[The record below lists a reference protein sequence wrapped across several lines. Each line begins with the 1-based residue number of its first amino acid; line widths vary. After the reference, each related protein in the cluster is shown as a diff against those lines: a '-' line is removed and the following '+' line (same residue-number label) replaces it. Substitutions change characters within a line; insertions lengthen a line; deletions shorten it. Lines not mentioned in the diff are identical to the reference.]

1 MNQTYLVMALIA
13 LPKPVLSQVTADSSA
28 IDPPS
33 IRNSMARQPFP
44 IQYLL
49 GLTLGFRTEGA
60 NLAISY
66 RFSKG
71 IEFRKNRLLEMDES
85 FFWYPTLTLGF
96 LNLQIW
102 GSNSNAY
109 GDRSEIEDIVYG
121 LIEGHR
127 YWATGK
133 VQKSVFVGA
142 GLGGYR
148 GHSGAENIGGIGP
161 VFSAGAQA
169 RVWRLLGGLRLYRTP
184 GLGNIATVAI
194 LGYQPKSFKQVKRIA
209 QIGVV
214 VLAVVILKVVLIPG
228 N

>member
-1 MNQTYLVMALIA
+1 
-13 LPKPVLSQVTADSSA
+13 
-28 IDPPS
+28 
-33 IRNSMARQPFP
+33 
-44 IQYLL
+44 
-49 GLTLGFRTEGA
+49 
-60 NLAISY
+60 
-66 RFSKG
+66 
-71 IEFRKNRLLEMDES
+71 MDKS
-85 FFWYPTLTLGF
+85 FYWYPTLTLGF
-96 LNLQIW
+96 LNSQSW
-102 GSNSNAY
+102 GINSNAY

-169 RVWRLLGGLRLYRTP
+169 RVWRLLAGLRLYRTP
-184 GLGNIATVAI
+184 GLGNIATVANV
-194 LGYQPKSFKQVKRIA
+194 GYQPKDFKQVLMIA
-209 QIGVV
+209 TIGAV
-214 VLAVVILKVVLIPG
+214 VLVAFVLKVVLIPPG

>member
-1 MNQTYLVMALIA
+1 MIQTYLVMALIA

-44 IQYLL
+44 IQYFL

-71 IEFRKNRLLEMDES
+71 IEFRKNRFMDKS
-85 FFWYPTLTLGF
+85 FYWYPTLTLGF

-102 GSNSNAY
+102 GAY
-109 GDRSEIEDIVYG
+109 RDRSEIEEIVYG

-169 RVWRLLGGLRLYRTP
+169 RVWRLTGGLRLYRTP

-194 LGYQPKSFKQVKRIA
+194 LGYQPKSFKQVMRIA